1 VLTPRG
7 RLALA
12 LGALLYVVAWAFGSV
27 TLYPVAAGLA
37 LAVGLAWAWVR
48 IANRPLELRRVAWGA
63 QHVEGD
69 DVTVAFELVP
79 EGRVSASSALVVDR
93 VAGFGEAEVVARRVR
108 SRLVGRYVLPAVPRG
123 RYAYASTTVVVED
136 PFGLERAETT
146 LDGSGALLVYPRL
159 VDLDTVFSDA
169 GANAQGGR
177 RLLLRRPSG
186 FDLHSVREHQQGE
199 SLRKVHWG
207 TTARRGRLMVK
218 ELEDEPRD
226 EVAVL
231 LDAAAGTVA
240 GTPPDSSFDAQV
252 RAAGSLLRAHA
263 RGGRRV
269 ALVVNSAGRETFG
282 LHGDDGDWRRAL
294 EALAA
299 AEPNGTL
306 PAAALLAEDAS
317 PAARALDLTVVTARL
332 APDLVERLLARAG
345 ARRGTAVVY
354 VHAASFAGS
363 TEPVREAALLRLD
376 GAGVPVAVLRQGDE
390 LAAALAG
397 AGSVRDPVREAA
409 YG

>member
-1 VLTPRG
+1 MLTPRG
-7 RLALA
+7 RLAIA

-27 TLYPVAAGLA
+27 SIYPVAAGLV

-48 IANRPLELRRVAWGA
+48 IANRPLQLRRVSWGA
-63 QHVEGD
+63 RHVEGE
-69 DVTVAFELVP
+69 DVPLSFELVP
-79 EGRVSASSALVVDR
+79 EGRFSPSSVLVVDR
-93 VAGFGEAEVVARRVR
+93 VARLGEAEVEAKRARGK
-108 SRLVGRYVLPAVPRG
+108 LVGRYVLPAVPRG
-123 RYAYASTTVVVED
+123 RYPYESSTVVVED

-146 LDGSGALLVYPRL
+146 IEGSGALLVYPRL
-159 VDLDTVFSDA
+159 VELETVFSDS

-231 LDAAAGTVA
+231 LDAAADAVA
-240 GTPPDSSFDAQV
+240 GVPPESSFDMQV

-263 RGGRRV
+263 RGGRRA
-269 ALVVNSAGRETFG
+269 ALVVNSAGRETLG
-282 LHGDDGDWRRAL
+282 IHGDDGDWRRAL
-294 EALAA
+294 DALAA
-299 AEPNGTL
+299 AEPNGTV
-306 PAAALLAEDAS
+306 PAAALLGEDAT
-317 PAARALDLTVVTARL
+317 PAARALDLTVVTAKL
-332 APDLVERLLARAG
+332 APDLVQRLIQRVG
-345 ARRGTAVVY
+345 ARRGTSVVY
-354 VHAASFAGS
+354 VHAPSFAGS
-363 TEPVREAALLRLD
+363 AEPVREGALLRLG
-376 GAGVPVAVLRQGDE
+376 GAGVPVAVLRRGDD

-397 AGSVRDPVREAA
+397 AAPLRELAHA
-409 YG
+409 